1 MAASPA
7 SSSSSSSSSP
17 TASPAPG
24 GQDPPRSPEDAQAAP
39 AERRALS
46 DRLPRAWLF
55 PLLVFGATWVLIL
68 ATWYASD
75 AIYGHS
81 EPWSWHFIFKDA
93 KYYLAI
99 AEHGYKAKSPF
110 PWNRHSAVD
119 RRTAFFPFFP
129 AVIRLVSYVTAGH
142 YVIAGFIVTV
152 LSGAA
157 SALGVWGLAARVTS
171 RRVADYAVVLYC
183 VFPGAMTF
191 GLLYAEPMAIA
202 LSAAALWAILE
213 RRWLI
218 AGLAGAAATAER
230 ETLIVLA
237 AVAGVA
243 ALHAI
248 WTRREWRALIAPA
261 LTPLGVLAFFGYLGH
276 RYHDYA
282 FWFQAERDGWG
293 GHLDGGLH
301 TLRIVLWLDP
311 ATTQYKLYNV
321 LLIVM
326 AVAAVTG
333 IALMIAARLPLPL
346 TLFGILVIVAA
357 VVSSAP
363 SIKPRLIWTAFPIFI
378 GAAAKLPRWLYWPVV
393 VVSAGALAFLIGW
406 WPNHYFGPAP

>member
-1 MAASPA
+1 MAAS
-7 SSSSSSSSSP
+7 SP
-17 TASPAPG
+17 SGFPG
-24 GQDPPRSPEDAQAAP
+24 GLAFPGQIPPGSGEDAEPGQP
-39 AERRALS
+39 GPPQRPALS
-46 DRLPRAWLF
+46 DRLPRWWLF
-55 PLLVFGATWVLIL
+55 PLLVFAATWVLIL
-68 ATWYASD
+68 AVWYASD

-110 PWNRHSAVD
+110 PWNRHLEQD
-119 RRTAFFPFFP
+119 RRTAFFPLFP
-129 AVIRLVSYVTAGH
+129 ALIRLVSYVTAGH

-157 SALGVWGLAARVTS
+157 SAVGVWGLAARVRD
-171 RRVADYAVVLYC
+171 RRVADYAVMLYC
-183 VFPGAMTF
+183 FFPGAMAF
-191 GLLYAEPMAIA
+191 GLLYAEPLAIA
-202 LSAAALWAILE
+202 LSTAALWAILE

-218 AGLAGAAATAER
+218 AGLVGAAATAER
-230 ETLIVLA
+230 ETLIVLT

-248 WTRREWRALIAPA
+248 WTRREWRALIAPV

-276 RYHDYA
+276 RYHDYL
-282 FWFQAERDGWG
+282 FWFQAERDGWD

-301 TLRIVLWLDP
+301 TLRIVLWMDP
-311 ATTQYKLYNV
+311 ATTEYPFYNV

-326 AVAAVTG
+326 AVVAVVG
-333 IALMIAARLPLPL
+333 VALMIAARLPLPL
-346 TLFGILVIVAA
+346 TLFGILVVVAA
-357 VVSSAP
+357 IVSSAP

-378 GAAAKLPRWLYWPVV
+378 AAAAKLPRWLYWPVLI
-393 VVSAGALAFLIGW
+393 VSAATLAFAIGW

>member
-1 MAASPA
+1 MAASSA
-7 SSSSSSSSSP
+7 F
-17 TASPAPG
+17 PG
-24 GQDPPRSPEDAQAAP
+24 QATPPPPQDAESGRPGR
-39 AERRALS
+39 AERPALS
-46 DRLPRAWLF
+46 DRLPRPWLF
-55 PLLVFGATWVLIL
+55 PLLIFAATWVLIL
-68 ATWYASD
+68 AAWYGSN
-75 AIYGHS
+75 AIYGHA
-81 EPWSWHFIFKDA
+81 EPWSWYFIFKDA

-99 AEHGYKAKSPF
+99 AEHGYKATSPF
-110 PWNRHSAVD
+110 PWNESSAID
-119 RRTAFFPFFP
+119 RRTAFFPLFP
-129 AVIRLVSYVTAGH
+129 AAVRLVSYLTAGH
-142 YVIAGFIVTV
+142 YVVAGFIVQV

-157 SALGVWGLAARVTS
+157 SALGVWALAARVRG
-171 RRVADYAVVLYC
+171 RRVADRAVLLYC

-191 GLLYAEPMAIA
+191 GLLYSEPLAIA
-202 LSAAALWAILE
+202 LSTLALWAILE

-282 FWFQAERDGWG
+282 FWYQAEQDGWD

-301 TLRIVLWLDP
+301 TIELVLWLNHG
-311 ATTQYKLYNV
+311 ATQDKVYNV
-321 LLIVM
+321 LITAM
-326 AVAAVTG
+326 AVAAVAG

-346 TLFGILVIVAA
+346 TLFGILVIAVA

-378 GAAAKLPRWLYWPVV
+378 GAAAKLPRWLYWPVLIL
-393 VVSAGALAFLIGW
+393 SAATLAFLIGW